1 MKLSINKVRGK
12 LYQSAKILGD
22 VQALTHK
29 NQKKA
34 IPKRIARRI
43 AGKQTAG
50 SLVCCSVNGEGA
62 RMMYIFDLL
71 VKIAKETSLILVVW
85 ANLSLLVVW
94 GVMLAVLIDLGYF

>member
-1 MKLSINKVRGK
+1 MGADRLNLLVCAESTSERGNMKLSINKVRGK

-43 AGKQTAG
+43 AGKQTG
-50 SLVCCSVNGEGA
+50 
-62 RMMYIFDLL
+62 RLL
-71 VKIAKETSLILVVW
+71 G
-85 ANLSLLVVW
+85 LLFSKW
-94 GVMLAVLIDLGYF
+94 